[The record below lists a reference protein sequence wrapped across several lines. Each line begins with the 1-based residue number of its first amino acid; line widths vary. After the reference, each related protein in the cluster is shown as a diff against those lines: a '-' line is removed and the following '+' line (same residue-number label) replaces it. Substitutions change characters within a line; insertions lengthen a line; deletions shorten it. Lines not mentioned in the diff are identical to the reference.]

1 MRHLHNTRL
10 RRLLKRRW
18 LVAMLVGGVLFSSV
32 YAFAAT
38 LGVSS
43 NTLSAGN
50 QAVTTCTA
58 SVNAS
63 YTIAYDS
70 TLPGYRVSG
79 VNLNNLLAAC
89 VGKTITVDLTGA
101 ANASLVQVTYLVTGA
116 DAPTPGNKT
125 ITVPASPS
133 IAASLVTGISVALT
147 G

>member
-1 MRHLHNTRL
+1 VVSGLN
-10 RRLLKRRW
+10 RRSKALLKRRW
-18 LVAMLVGGVLFSSV
+18 VLALVLGGVLFSSV

-38 LGVSS
+38 LGVTS

-50 QAVTTCTA
+50 QSVTTCTS

-101 ANASLVQVTYLVTGA
+101 ANASLVQVNYLVTA
-116 DAPTPGNKT
+116 LDAPAPGNKT

-133 IAASLVTGISVALT
+133 IAASLVTGISVAIT